1 MRVPVSWL
9 RDYVSFDLSLRDL
22 AERMSMTGTKVEAL
36 HRRGVPRGIELFR
49 IGRVMTREQHPN
61 ADRLSLCTVDVGDG
75 SPHQIV
81 CGASNF
87 DAGAKN
93 FAAIFS
99 PDALICSGVSNL
111 RFFACPTV
119 SKVHTAG
126 GFSEFSK

>member
-1 MRVPVSWL
+1 VTCKNGEIVRLL
-9 RDYVSFDLSLRDL
+9 RS
-22 AERMSMTGTKVEAL
+22 ETL
-36 HRRGVPRGIELFR
+36 HFKNRCNGV
-49 IGRVMTREQHPN
+49 
-61 ADRLSLCTVDVGDG
+61 
-75 SPHQIV
+75 
-81 CGASNF
+81 NF